1 MNVQNGICH
10 GNFGHNGNTKIEVLN
25 NETGEQKIYN
35 SIKDFYIDINAP
47 QYIINNGGLGML
59 NKRKEYKKYTW
70 RKIDEH

>member
-1 MNVQNGICH
+1 MNGQNVICH